1 MHAKVTINVYIN
13 TPINPTKNTCPFADF
28 CLHCLH
34 LSPFTPVVCKSEST
48 FEGLIK
54 SSPYPLYFLRS
65 IEPETR
71 NKKKQKINLL
81 IQHCL
86 CKTLTL
92 HDFLLQKIWHLG
104 KCNYM
109 YIITC
114 INDNFKLIWRFAT
127 LSDIFSIDCNNRLN
141 TLTYTLNTTLW

>member
-71 NKKKQKINLL
+71 NKKKTKN
-81 IQHCL
+81 
-86 CKTLTL
+86 K
-92 HDFLLQKIWHLG
+92 
-104 KCNYM
+104 
-109 YIITC
+109 
-114 INDNFKLIWRFAT
+114 
-127 LSDIFSIDCNNRLN
+127 S
-141 TLTYTLNTTLW
+141 LNTTLFMQDPYIT

>member
-13 TPINPTKNTCPFADF
+13 TPINPTKNTCPFANF

-34 LSPFTPVVCKSEST
+34 LSPFTPVVCKSGST

-65 IEPETR
+65 IEPET
-71 NKKKQKINLL
+71 KKKITPILPNLNT
-81 IQHCL
+81 
-86 CKTLTL
+86 TLFM
-92 HDFLLQKIWHLG
+92 HDPNISWFFAPKIWHLG

-109 YIITC
+109 YIYLLNVLMTI
-114 INDNFKLIWRFAT
+114 NFKLIWE
-127 LSDIFSIDCNNRLN
+127 ICNLERHFFNRL
-141 TLTYTLNTTLW
+141 

>member
-48 FEGLIK
+48 LEGLIK

-65 IEPETR
+65 IEPET
-71 NKKKQKINLL
+71 KKITPILPYIL

-86 CKTLTL
+86 CMTLTL
-92 HDFLLQKIWHLG
+92 HDFLLPKF
-104 KCNYM
+104 YV
-109 YIITC
+109 
-114 INDNFKLIWRFAT
+114 
-127 LSDIFSIDCNNRLN
+127 
-141 TLTYTLNTTLW
+141 